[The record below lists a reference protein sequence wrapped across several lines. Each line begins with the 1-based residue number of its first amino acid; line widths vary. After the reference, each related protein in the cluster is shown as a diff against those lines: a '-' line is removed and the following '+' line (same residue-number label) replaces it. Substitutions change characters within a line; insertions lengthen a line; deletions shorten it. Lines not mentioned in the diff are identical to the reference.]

1 MPKMTEAERL
11 IVKIENRLERAEK
24 RRERVAGPSE
34 AREKRLANAREELAR
49 RQERLDAATKRVAE
63 QAEKIAKY
71 EERVNGA
78 TSAAAIDE
86 EIARLKAELAW
97 AQGRPSRPQ
106 RNASEDSAFGDDADT
121 ETEDDTEDAPPSE
134 EDEDDD
140 ESPEF

>member
-1 MPKMTEAERL
+1 MPNMTETERL

-78 TSAAAIDE
+78 TSTAAIDE
-86 EIARLKAELAW
+86 EIARLKAELEW
-97 AQGRPSRPQ
+97 AQSRPAAPA
-106 RNASEDSAFGDDADT
+106 ASEDSAFGDDADA

-134 EDEDDD
+134 ENDDDD

>member
-1 MPKMTEAERL
+1 MPKMTETERL

-24 RRERVAGPSE
+24 RRKRVAGPSE

-71 EERVNGA
+71 EERVNST
-78 TSAAAIDE
+78 TSTAAIDE
-86 EIARLKAELAW
+86 EIARLKAELEW
-97 AQGRPSRPQ
+97 AQSRPTVAPA
-106 RNASEDSAFGDDADT
+106 ASEDSAFGDDADT

-134 EDEDDD
+134 EDEDDS